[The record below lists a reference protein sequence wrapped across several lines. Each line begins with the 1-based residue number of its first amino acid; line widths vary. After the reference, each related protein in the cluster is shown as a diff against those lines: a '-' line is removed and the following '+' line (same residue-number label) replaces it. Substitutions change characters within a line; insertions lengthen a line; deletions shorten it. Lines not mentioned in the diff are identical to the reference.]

1 MNKINLNLFLIAFSV
16 ILYSCGNNHREDV
29 PVVIIEHDDDVDVD
43 EDEETSTSK
52 TTIEILKDDGWT
64 ELTTVKAS
72 EPNDYDEKTFVILY
86 KDNHYAAIQFS
97 DKYDEHSPGYS
108 PILLRVAKGN
118 FRITDED
125 SYYDGSTY
133 TGRVTWGNGDYY
145 YFDF

>member
-16 ILYSCGNNHREDV
+16 ILFSCGNNHREDV
-29 PVVIIEHDDDVDVD
+29 PVVIIENDNVD
-43 EDEETSTSK
+43 EEPSTSK
-52 TTIEILKDDGWT
+52 TTIEILKDEGWT
-64 ELTTVKAS
+64 ELTEIKAIDPYADDIS
-72 EPNDYDEKTFVILY
+72 DFEKFVVILY
-86 KDNHYAAIQFS
+86 KDNHYAAIKSS

-118 FRITDED
+118 FRISDEG

-133 TGRVTWGNGDYY
+133 TGRVTWGNGTYY